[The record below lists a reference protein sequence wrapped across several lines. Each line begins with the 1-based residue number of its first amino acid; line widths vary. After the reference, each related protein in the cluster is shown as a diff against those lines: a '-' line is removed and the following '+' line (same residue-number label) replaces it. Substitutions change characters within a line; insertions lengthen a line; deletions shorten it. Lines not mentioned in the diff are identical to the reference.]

1 MLRTTA
7 IAAALTGAGLLAPAA
22 LAGSYGVLDFEDL
35 RHGRIVN
42 GMTIDGVTI
51 TSDNSHTANPA
62 KDHAV
67 VFDSRR
73 RCTYDRDLEGPN
85 RWGGSW
91 AGGNLAGSN
100 EVLGNLLIIQES
112 SGNRWKTNRSGTYV
126 LRPDDEGRRPAGF
139 LALNFADDVEEI
151 GFDLIDVEGPSEY
164 NQDSGFFATF
174 YSKDGKSAQV
184 NFADLVDPNSP
195 HYDPT
200 IVFGNNTANR
210 VSPISAADLGLLAFD
225 FVEINLGGSGAIDN
239 VAYSLVVP
247 TPTAAIAGLAL
258 IGGIALRRRRTA

>member
-1 MLRTTA
+1 MLRITA
-7 IAAALTGAGLLAPAA
+7 FAATLVAAGTFAPAA
-22 LAGSYGVLDFEDL
+22 LADSYGVLDFEGLD
-35 RHGRIVN
+35 HGRIVS

-51 TSDNSHTANPA
+51 TSDNIHTANPA

-73 RCTYDRDLEGPN
+73 RGTYDRDLQGPN
-85 RWGGSW
+85 RRNGSW
-91 AGGNLAGSN
+91 AGGNLAASN
-100 EVLGNLLIIQES
+100 EVLGNLLIIQEA
-112 SGNRWKTNRSGTYV
+112 SGNRWRTNSAGTHV

-139 LALNFADDVEEI
+139 LALNFADDVDEI

-174 YSKDGKSAQV
+174 YSKDGNSAQV
-184 NFADLVDPNSP
+184 NFADLVDPNSL

-200 IVFGNNTANR
+200 IVFGDNTANR
-210 VSPISAADLGLLAFD
+210 IAPISAADLGLLAFD

-239 VAYSLVVP
+239 VTYSLAVP
-247 TPTAAIAGLAL
+247 TPTAAVAGLAL
-258 IGGIALRRRRTA
+258 IGGIALRRRRAA